1 MEHVVLAIA
10 MVAQMVAPQPTEV
23 VSEGPDEVAVTIYRD
38 PGRAGGGGMNLN
50 YLNGFALITE
60 TREVSLPVGAAEI
73 RFEGVA
79 EGIIPVSAIVTG
91 LPGGTVQRNR
101 DARLL
106 SPASLIDGSLGN
118 RVTIRRA
125 DRETGEMREQ
135 DAIIRAGPDNG
146 VIFETEE
153 GIEAYQCSGLPE
165 TFVYDD
171 RPAGVS
177 ARPTFSVRT
186 VSGEA
191 TNATVTLSYL
201 SSGFDW
207 TAHYVAELD
216 AADSRMNIL
225 AWMTLA
231 NSNGQNFA
239 DAELLAVAG
248 TLNREAANDVAD
260 RYSSLSLR
268 LNCWPRGSTHFGVRR
283 RDLRSGASRGAPIIV
298 TAQRRSEA
306 LMEMA
311 APIAAISTQED
322 LGDLKLYRFPER
334 VTIAAN
340 AQKQVAL
347 LVRPNARFDRYYA
360 GVATFNADAPVQPL
374 NLIFRA
380 RNTQRNGLGVSLPS
394 GAVSIFGSAAN
405 RRLQLAE
412 SRLPDSAVG
421 ELVELAVAPSTQVM
435 LSTVRGEDSGDGN
448 EWRLTVTNANAARAE
463 VEIDIG
469 AQTLNLDIAS
479 RARTVERE
487 GRRYWLVRV
496 PGNDERS
503 LRLRVLP

>member
-1 MEHVVLAIA
+1 MRYVIPAFA
-10 MVAQMVAPQPTEV
+10 MVAQMASALPAQVI
-23 VSEGPDEVAVTIYRD
+23 SEGPDDVAVTIYRD
-38 PGRAGGGGMNLN
+38 PGREGGGGMDLD

-60 TREVSLPVGAAEI
+60 TREIVLPAGAAEV

-79 EGIIPVSAIVTG
+79 DGIVPVSAIVTG

-125 DRETGEMREQ
+125 DSETGAMREQ

-146 VIFETEE
+146 VIFETAE
-153 GIEAYQCSGLPE
+153 GIEAFQCSGLPE
-165 TFVYDD
+165 TFAYDG

-186 VSGEA
+186 ISAEA
-191 TNATVTLSYL
+191 TRATVTLSYL
-201 SSGFDW
+201 STGFDW

-216 AADSRMNIL
+216 EDGRRMDIL

-231 NSNGQNFA
+231 NSNGQSFA
-239 DAELLAVAG
+239 DARLQAVAG
-248 TLNREAANDVAD
+248 TLNREAADDVAD
-260 RYSSLSLR
+260 RYRNLSLR
-268 LNCWPRGSTHFGVRR
+268 LNCWPRGSTRTGVRR
-283 RDLRSGASRGAPIIV
+283 RDLRSDPGPGIPIIV
-298 TAQRRSEA
+298 TAQRRSGA
-306 LMEMA
+306 MMEMA
-311 APIAAISTQED
+311 TSISVISTQED

-347 LVRPNARFDRYYA
+347 LVRPDARFDRYYA
-360 GVATFNADAPVQPL
+360 GIAQFDADVPLQPL
-374 NLIFRA
+374 NLMFRA
-380 RNTQRNGLGVSLPS
+380 RNVQRNGLGVALPS
-394 GAVSIFGSAAN
+394 GAVSVFGATAN
-405 RRLQLAE
+405 RRMQLAE

-435 LSTVRGEDSGDGN
+435 LSTVRGEDSGDAN
-448 EWRLTVTNANAARAE
+448 EWRLTVTNANSVRAE

-469 AQTLNLDIAS
+469 AQTVNLDIPG

-496 PGNDERS
+496 PGEGERS

>member
-1 MEHVVLAIA
+1 MRLVILAFV
-10 MVAQMVAPQPTEV
+10 MVAQMATAQPV
-23 VSEGPDEVAVTIYRD
+23 QVISESPDDVAVTIYRD
-38 PGRAGGGGMNLN
+38 PGREGGGGMNLN

-60 TREVSLPVGAAEI
+60 TREIALPAGPAEI

-79 EGIIPVSAIVTG
+79 EGIVPVSAIVTG

-125 DRETGEMREQ
+125 DSETGAMREQ
-135 DAIIRAGPDNG
+135 DAIIRAGPGNG

-153 GIEAYQCSGLPE
+153 GIEAFQCSGLPE
-165 TFVYDD
+165 TFVYDG

-186 VSGEA
+186 VSQEA
-191 TNATVTLSYL
+191 TRATVTLSYL

-216 AADSRMNIL
+216 GDGHRMDMM

-231 NSNGQNFA
+231 NSNGQGFA
-239 DAELLAVAG
+239 DARLLAVAG
-248 TLNREAANDVAD
+248 TLNREAVYDVAD
-260 RYSSLSLR
+260 RYGDLSLR
-268 LNCWPRGSTHFGVRR
+268 LNCWPRGSTRSGVRR
-283 RDLRSGASRGAPIIV
+283 RDLRQDASRGAPIIV
-298 TAQRRSEA
+298 TAQRRGAA
-306 LMEMA
+306 LMEMS
-311 APIAAISTQED
+311 APLAAISTQED

-347 LVRPNARFDRYYA
+347 LVRPDARFDRYYA
-360 GVATFNADAPVQPL
+360 GVARFDANGPLQPL
-374 NLIFRA
+374 NLMFRA
-380 RNTQRNGLGVSLPS
+380 RNTERNGLGVALPS
-394 GAVSIFGSAAN
+394 GAVSIFGAAAN

-412 SRLPDSAVG
+412 SHLPDSAVG
-421 ELVELAVAPSTQVM
+421 ELVELAVAPSTQVL
-435 LSTVRGEDSGDGN
+435 LSTVRGEDSGDAN

-469 AQTLNLDIAS
+469 AQTVNLDIAG

-496 PGNDERS
+496 PGNGERS